1 MKDFDEVD
9 IELNTCMLEQIEDV
23 KDRHIGVEG
32 MEQTVD
38 QLYGL

>member
-23 KDRHIGVEG
+23 KDRRIGVEG